1 MPYCKKSNLSDNHFA
16 YTINHLSI
24 GKFEFDRCLIN
35 NNVEVLKKEVRKFQ
49 RLPLLS
55 RSSTSS
61 SNSNNNFTDQLFIPT
76 SKRFKDPLQEAKKTE
91 KKLNLKITELLN
103 VISSLE
109 KKMILMNETLPEETK
124 NRLEKGEKIKTCF
137 QEIKALQKDREKL
150 SSELTNK
157 METLSCLNT
166 RNVNKRINHIKNKN
180 INLTKENEKKTLQ
193 LEEVKV
199 LNEQLMKCSYQ
210 ALMHCKEF

>member
-1 MPYCKKSNLSDNHFA
+1 
-16 YTINHLSI
+16 
-24 GKFEFDRCLIN
+24 
-35 NNVEVLKKEVRKFQ
+35 
-49 RLPLLS
+49 
-55 RSSTSS
+55 
-61 SNSNNNFTDQLFIPT
+61 
-76 SKRFKDPLQEAKKTE
+76 
-91 KKLNLKITELLN
+91 
-103 VISSLE
+103 
-109 KKMILMNETLPEETK
+109 MILLNETLREETK
-124 NRLEKGEKIKTCF
+124 NMLEKGEKIKTCF
-137 QEIKALQKDREKL
+137 QEIKTLQKDREKL

>member
-76 SKRFKDPLQEAKKTE
+76 SERFKDPLQEEKKTE
-91 KKLNLKITELLN
+91 KKLNLKMT
-103 VISSLE
+103 
-109 KKMILMNETLPEETK
+109 
-124 NRLEKGEKIKTCF
+124 
-137 QEIKALQKDREKL
+137 
-150 SSELTNK
+150 
-157 METLSCLNT
+157 
-166 RNVNKRINHIKNKN
+166 
-180 INLTKENEKKTLQ
+180 
-193 LEEVKV
+193 
-199 LNEQLMKCSYQ
+199 
-210 ALMHCKEF
+210 